1 MTLSTILLLPQLIIG
16 SYTSKGNPGI
26 EVFNWDAK
34 TGTATKSY
42 SLSVPQASYQA
53 ISGEYLFSVS
63 EEGDGK
69 ASVSS
74 FQLRNGKYEAINTEF
89 SLKGDHP
96 CHLSYREKSK
106 TIYTANYTG
115 GSVSVFQTT
124 NGKLKPLAQYI
135 AYQGSSVNIDRQNS
149 AHAHM
154 VSLSPD
160 QNTLFVTDLGS
171 DKIYAHAI
179 LADGRLAEKRT
190 EIAIKPGNGPRHI
203 RFNAKGDRAY
213 LLNELSSDV
222 DVFAVKGSQLEKI
235 QSIPAD
241 SSAAKVKG
249 SADIHLSSNGKW
261 LLASNRISSNQ
272 VVVFKV
278 AADGK
283 LTRVFHQNVAKI
295 PRNFTFDPS
304 GKFVLVASQE
314 EDRVQVFSF
323 DDATGTMQDLHQD
336 ILVKS
341 PVSLLIR

>member
-1 MTLSTILLLPQLIIG
+1 
-16 SYTSKGNPGI
+16 
-26 EVFNWDAK
+26 VFTWDDQ
-34 TGTATKSY
+34 TGRATKSY
-42 SLSVPQASYQA
+42 SLTVPQASYQA
-53 ISGEYLFSVS
+53 ISGDYLFSVS

-74 FQLRNGKYEAINTEF
+74 FQMRNGKYEAINTEF

-115 GSVSVFQTT
+115 GSVSVFQTA
-124 NGKLKPLAQYI
+124 NGKLKPLSQYI
-135 AYQGSSVNIDRQNS
+135 AYTGSSINKDRQNS

-171 DKIYAHAI
+171 DKIYVHAI

-213 LLNELSSDV
+213 LLNELSSDL

-241 SSAAKVKG
+241 TSAAKVKG
-249 SADIHLSSNGKW
+249 SADIHLSPNGKW

-278 AADGK
+278 EADGK
-283 LTRVFHQNVAKI
+283 LKRVFHQNVAKI

-304 GKFVLVASQE
+304 GTFVLVASQE

-323 DDATGTMQDLHQD
+323 NDVNGSLTDLHQD

>member
-1 MTLSTILLLPQLIIG
+1 MNSP
-16 SYTSKGNPGI
+16 
-26 EVFNWDAK
+26 A
-34 TGTATKSY
+34 
-42 SLSVPQASYQA
+42 ASYQA

-74 FQLRNGKYEAINTEF
+74 FQMRNGKYQAINTEL
-89 SLKGDHP
+89 SRGDHP
-96 CHLSYREKSK
+96 CFVLFREKSQ
-106 TIYTANYTG
+106 TLYTANYSG
-115 GSVSVFQTT
+115 GSVSVFQTSF
-124 NGKLKPLAQYI
+124 GRLKPLAQYI
-135 AYQGSSVNIDRQNS
+135 AYQGFSTNKERQNS
-149 AHAHM
+149 SHAHM
-154 VSLSPD
+154 VALSPD

-179 LADGRLAEKRT
+179 LGDGRLAEGRT
-190 EIAIKPGNGPRHI
+190 EIALTPGNGPRHI

-241 SSAAKVKG
+241 TSAARVKG
-249 SADIHLSSNGKW
+249 SADIHLSPNGKW

-278 AADGK
+278 ETDGK

-304 GKFVLVASQE
+304 GKFILVASQE
-314 EDRVQVFSF
+314 EDRVQVFHF
-323 DDATGTMQDLHQD
+323 DGKTGMLKDSHQD

>member
-34 TGTATKSY
+34 TGSATKSY
-42 SLSVPQASYQA
+42 SLTVPQASYQA
-53 ISGEYLFSVS
+53 ISGDYLFSVS

-74 FQLRNGKYEAINTEF
+74 FQMRNGKYEVINTEF

-96 CHLSYREKSK
+96 CHLTYREKSK

-124 NGKLKPLAQYI
+124 NGRLKPLAQYI
-135 AYQGSSVNIDRQNS
+135 AYTGSSLNKDRQNS

-154 VSLSPD
+154 VALSPD

-179 LADGRLAEKRT
+179 LADGRLAESPQ
-190 EIAIKPGNGPRHI
+190 EIAITPGNGPRHI

-222 DVFAVKGSQLEKI
+222 DVFSVKGSQLEKI

-241 SSAAKVKG
+241 TSAAKSKG
-249 SADIHLSSNGKW
+249 SADIHISPNGKW

-272 VVVFKV
+272 AVVFKIE
-278 AADGK
+278 ADGK

-336 ILVKS
+336 ILVKN
-341 PVSLLIR
+341 PVSLIIR

>member
-34 TGTATKSY
+34 TGKASKSY
-42 SLSVPQASYQA
+42 TLNSPAASYQA
-53 ISGEYLFSVS
+53 ISGDYLFSVS

-74 FQLRNGKYEAINTEF
+74 FQMRNGKYEAINTEL
-89 SLKGDHP
+89 SRGDHP
-96 CHLSYREKSK
+96 CFILYREKSQ
-106 TIYTANYTG
+106 TVYTANYSG
-115 GSVSVFQTT
+115 GSVSVFQTA
-124 NGKLKPLAQYI
+124 NGRLKPLAQYI
-135 AYQGSSVNIDRQNS
+135 AYSGSSINKDRQNS

-154 VSLSPD
+154 VALSPD

-171 DKIYAHAI
+171 DKMYAHRI
-179 LADGRLAEKRT
+179 LANGLLEESRT
-190 EIAIKPGNGPRHI
+190 EIALTPGNGPRHI

-222 DVFAVKGSQLEKI
+222 DVFAMKGSQLEKI

-241 SSAAKVKG
+241 TSASQVKG
-249 SADIHLSSNGKW
+249 SADIHLSPNGKW

-272 VVVFKV
+272 VVVFKIE
-278 AADGK
+278 ADGK

-304 GKFVLVASQE
+304 GKFMLVASQE
-314 EDRVQVFSF
+314 EDRVQVFHF
-323 DDATGTMQDLHQD
+323 DDKTGSLKDSHQD

>member
-16 SYTSKGNPGI
+16 SYTYKGNPGI
-26 EVFNWDAK
+26 EVFNWNNR
-34 TGTATKSY
+34 TGIARKSY
-42 SLSVPQASYQA
+42 SLRLPAASYQA
-53 ISGEYLFSVS
+53 IAGDYLFSVS

-74 FQLRNGKYEAINTEF
+74 FQLRNGKYEAINTEL
-89 SLKGDHP
+89 SRGDHP
-96 CHLSYREKSK
+96 CFILYREKSK
-106 TIYTANYTG
+106 TLYTANYSG
-115 GSVSVFQTT
+115 GSVSVFQTE
-124 NGKLKPLAQYI
+124 NGKISPLAQYI
-135 AYQGSSVNIDRQNS
+135 AYRGSSVHKDRQNS
-149 AHAHM
+149 SHAHM
-154 VSLSPD
+154 VALAPD
-160 QNTLFVTDLGS
+160 QNSLFVTDLGS
-171 DKIYAHAI
+171 DKIYVHTI
-179 LADGRLAEKRT
+179 LADGRLAESRS
-190 EIAIKPGNGPRHI
+190 EIALTPGNGPRHI

-213 LLNELSSDV
+213 LLNELSSDI
-222 DVFAVKGSQLEKI
+222 DVFSVDGTNLKKI

-241 SSAAKVKG
+241 TSAAKVKG
-249 SADIHLSSNGKW
+249 SADIHLSPNGKW

-278 AADGK
+278 AANGK

-314 EDRVQVFSF
+314 EDRIQVFRFNNVSGSLK
-323 DDATGTMQDLHQD
+323 DSHQD

>member
-34 TGTATKSY
+34 TGIASKSY
-42 SLSVPQASYQA
+42 TLNSPAASYQA
-53 ISGEYLFSVS
+53 ISGNYLFSVS

-74 FQLRNGKYEAINTEF
+74 FQLRNGKYEAINTEL
-89 SLKGDHP
+89 SRGDHP
-96 CHLSYREKSK
+96 CFVLFREKSK
-106 TIYTANYTG
+106 TVYTANYSG
-115 GSVSVFQTT
+115 GSVSVFQTVS
-124 NGKLKPLAQYI
+124 GRLKPLAQYI
-135 AYQGSSVNIDRQNS
+135 AYQGSSVNKDRQNS
-149 AHAHM
+149 SHAHM
-154 VSLSPD
+154 VALSPD

-171 DKIYAHAI
+171 DKIYAHTI
-179 LADGRLAEKRT
+179 LADGRLSESRL
-190 EIAIKPGNGPRHI
+190 EIALTPGNGPRHI
-203 RFNAKGDRAY
+203 RFSAKGDRAY

-222 DVFAVKGSQLEKI
+222 DVFSVNGVELKKI

-241 SSAAKVKG
+241 TSAAKSKG
-249 SADIHLSSNGKW
+249 SADIHLSPNGKW
-261 LLASNRISSNQ
+261 LMASNRISSNQ
-272 VVVFKV
+272 VAVFKIE
-278 AADGK
+278 ADGK

-295 PRNFTFDPS
+295 PRNFTFDTS

-323 DDATGTMQDLHQD
+323 NDANGSLTDLHQD

>member
-34 TGTATKSY
+34 TGKATKSY
-42 SLSVPQASYQA
+42 SLNAPQASYQA
-53 ISGEYLFSVS
+53 ISGDYLFSVS

-74 FQLRNGKYEAINTEF
+74 FQMRKGKYEAINTEL
-89 SLKGDHP
+89 SRGDHP
-96 CHLSYREKSK
+96 CFVLYREKSK
-106 TIYTANYTG
+106 TVYTANYTG
-115 GSVSVFQTT
+115 GSVSVFQTSAGRL
-124 NGKLKPLAQYI
+124 NPLAQYI
-135 AYQGSSVNIDRQNS
+135 AYMGSSINKDRQNS

-154 VSLSPD
+154 VALSPD

-179 LADGRLAEKRT
+179 LANGLLAEKYN
-190 EIAIKPGNGPRHI
+190 EIALTPGNGPRHI
-203 RFNAKGDRAY
+203 RFNATGDRAY

-222 DVFAVKGSQLEKI
+222 DVFKAAGSALEKI

-241 SSAAKVKG
+241 TSAAKVKG
-249 SADIHLSSNGKW
+249 SADIHISPNGKW

-272 VVVFKV
+272 VVVFKIKT
-278 AADGK
+278 DGT

-304 GKFVLVASQE
+304 GEFVLVASQE
-314 EDRVQVFSF
+314 EDRVQVFHF
-323 DDATGTMQDLHQD
+323 DDKTGSLLDSHQD
-336 ILVKS
+336 IAVKS

>member
-1 MTLSTILLLPQLIIG
+1 MTLSTFLLLPQLIIG

-26 EVFNWDAK
+26 EVFHWDAK
-34 TGTATKSY
+34 TGAATKSY
-42 SLSVPQASYQA
+42 SLTVPKASYQA

-74 FQLRNGKYEAINTEF
+74 FQMRNGKYEAINTEF
-89 SLKGDHP
+89 SRGDHP
-96 CHLSYREKSK
+96 CFILYREKSK
-106 TIYTANYTG
+106 TLYTANYSG
-115 GSVSVFQTT
+115 GSVSVFTT
-124 NGKLKPLAQYI
+124 DNGKIKPISQYI
-135 AYQGSSVNIDRQNS
+135 AYQGSSVNKDRQNS
-149 AHAHM
+149 SHAHM
-154 VSLSPD
+154 VALSPD
-160 QNTLFVTDLGS
+160 QNTLLVTDLGS
-171 DKIYAHAI
+171 DKIYAHRI
-179 LADGRLAEKRT
+179 LANGLLAESPQ
-190 EIAIKPGNGPRHI
+190 EINITPGKGPRHI

-213 LLNELSSDV
+213 LLNEMSSDV
-222 DVFAVKGSQLEKI
+222 DVFAVKGAQLEKI

-241 SSAAKVKG
+241 TSATKVKG
-249 SADIHLSSNGKW
+249 SADIHLSPNGQW

-323 DDATGTMQDLHQD
+323 NDTTGSLQDLHQD

>member
-26 EVFNWDAK
+26 EVFNWDATTGK
-34 TGTATKSY
+34 TTKSY
-42 SLSVPQASYQA
+42 SLNVPAASYQA
-53 ISGEYLFSVS
+53 ISGDLLFSVS

-74 FQLRNGKYEAINTEF
+74 FQKRDGKYVPINTEL
-89 SLKGDHP
+89 SRGDHP
-96 CHLSYREKSK
+96 CFVLYREKSK
-106 TIYTANYTG
+106 TLYTANYSC
-115 GSVSVFQTT
+115 GSVSVFQTVS
-124 NGKLKPLAQYI
+124 GRLKPLAQYI
-135 AYQGSSVNIDRQNS
+135 EYSGFSTNKDRQNS
-149 AHAHM
+149 SHAHM
-154 VSLSPD
+154 VALSPD

-171 DKIYAHAI
+171 DKIYTHRI
-179 LADGRLAEKRT
+179 VESGLLEESRS
-190 EIAIKPGNGPRHI
+190 EIAITPGNGPRHI

-222 DVFAVKGSQLEKI
+222 DVFKVAGSALEKI

-241 SSAAKVKG
+241 TSAAKVKG
-249 SADIHLSSNGKW
+249 SADIHLSPNGKW
-261 LLASNRISSNQ
+261 LIASNRISSNQ

-278 AADGK
+278 EADGR

-323 DDATGTMQDLHQD
+323 NDTTGSLQDIHQD

>member
-42 SLSVPQASYQA
+42 SLTVPQASYQA
-53 ISGEYLFSVS
+53 ISGDYLFSVS

-96 CHLSYREKSK
+96 CHLTYREKSK

-115 GSVSVFQTT
+115 GSVSVFQTA
-124 NGKLKPLAQYI
+124 NGRLKALAQYI
-135 AYQGSSVNIDRQNS
+135 AYTGSSVNKDRQNS

-171 DKIYAHAI
+171 DKIYAHRI
-179 LADGRLAEKRT
+179 LANGLLAESPQ
-190 EIAIKPGNGPRHI
+190 EINITPGNGPRHI
-203 RFNAKGDRAY
+203 RFNTKGDRAY

-222 DVFAVKGSQLEKI
+222 DVFAVKGSQLAKI

-241 SSAAKVKG
+241 TSAAKVKG
-249 SADIHLSSNGKW
+249 SADIHLSPNGKW

-272 VVVFKV
+272 VVVFKIE
-278 AADGK
+278 ADGK

-295 PRNFTFDPS
+295 PRNFTFDPL
-304 GKFVLVASQE
+304 GNYVLVASQE
-314 EDRVQVFSF
+314 EHRVQVFSF

>member
-16 SYTSKGNPGI
+16 SYTFKGNPGI

-34 TGTATKSY
+34 TGKATKSY
-42 SLSVPQASYQA
+42 SLNVPAASYQA
-53 ISGEYLFSVS
+53 ISGNYLFSVS

-74 FQLRNGKYEAINTEF
+74 FQMRDGKYVPINTEL
-89 SLKGDHP
+89 SRGDHP
-96 CHLSYREKSK
+96 CFILYREKSK
-106 TIYTANYTG
+106 TIYTANYSG
-115 GSVSVFQTT
+115 ASVSVFQTVS
-124 NGKLKPLAQYI
+124 GRLKPLAQYI
-135 AYQGSSVNIDRQNS
+135 EYSGSSTNKDRQNS
-149 AHAHM
+149 SHAHM
-154 VSLSPD
+154 VALSPD
-160 QNTLFVTDLGS
+160 QNTLYVTDLGT
-171 DKIYAHAI
+171 DKIYAHRI
-179 LADGRLAEKRT
+179 VESGLLEENRS
-190 EIAIKPGNGPRHI
+190 EIPITPGNGPRHI

-213 LLNELSSDV
+213 LLNELISNV
-222 DVFAVKGSQLEKI
+222 DVFKVADSALEKI

-241 SSAAKVKG
+241 TSAARVKG
-249 SADIHLSSNGKW
+249 SADIHLSPNGKW

-272 VVVFKV
+272 VVVFKIE
-278 AADGK
+278 ADGK

-314 EDRVQVFSF
+314 EDRVQVFLF
-323 DDATGTMQDLHQD
+323 NDTTGSLQNIHQD

>member
-34 TGTATKSY
+34 TGKASKSY
-42 SLSVPQASYQA
+42 MLNSPAASYQA
-53 ISGEYLFSVS
+53 ISGDYLFSVS

-74 FQLRNGKYEAINTEF
+74 FQMRKGKYEAINTEL
-89 SLKGDHP
+89 SRGDHP
-96 CHLSYREKSK
+96 CFILYREKSQ
-106 TIYTANYTG
+106 TVYTANYSG
-115 GSVSVFQTT
+115 GSVSVFQTAS
-124 NGKLKPLAQYI
+124 GRLKPLAQYI
-135 AYQGSSVNIDRQNS
+135 AYSGSSLNKDRQNS

-154 VSLSPD
+154 VALSSD

-179 LADGRLAEKRT
+179 LADGLLDESRS
-190 EIAIKPGNGPRHI
+190 EIVLTPGNGPRHI
-203 RFNAKGDRAY
+203 RFNTTGNRAY

-222 DVFAVKGSQLEKI
+222 DVFKVAGSALEKI

-241 SSAAKVKG
+241 TSAERTKG
-249 SADIHLSSNGKW
+249 SADIHISPNGKW

-272 VVVFKV
+272 VVVFKIE
-278 AADGK
+278 ADGK

-304 GKFVLVASQE
+304 GKIILVASQE

-323 DDATGTMQDLHQD
+323 DDATGSMQDLNQD
-336 ILVKS
+336 IAVKS

>member
-34 TGTATKSY
+34 TGAATKSY
-42 SLSVPQASYQA
+42 SLTVPQASYQA
-53 ISGEYLFSVS
+53 ISGDYLFSVS

-74 FQLRNGKYEAINTEF
+74 FQMRNGKYEAINTEF

-96 CHLSYREKSK
+96 CHLTYREKSK

-115 GSVSVFQTT
+115 GSVSVFQTA
-124 NGKLKPLAQYI
+124 NGRLKPLAQYI
-135 AYQGSSVNIDRQNS
+135 AYTGSSLNKDRQNS

-154 VSLSPD
+154 VALSPD

-171 DKIYAHAI
+171 DKIYAHRI
-179 LADGRLAEKRT
+179 LANGLLEESRT
-190 EIAIKPGNGPRHI
+190 EIALTPGNGPRHI
-203 RFNAKGDRAY
+203 RFNVKGDRAY

-241 SSAAKVKG
+241 TSAAKVKG
-249 SADIHLSSNGKW
+249 SADIHLSPNGKW

-272 VVVFKV
+272 VVVFKIE
-278 AADGK
+278 ANGK

-314 EDRVQVFSF
+314 EDRVQVFHF
-323 DDATGTMQDLHQD
+323 DDKTGSLKDSHQD
-336 ILVKS
+336 ILVKA

>member
-34 TGTATKSY
+34 TGVATKAY
-42 SLSVPQASYQA
+42 SLNVPAASYQA
-53 ISGEYLFSVS
+53 ISGDLLFSVS

-74 FQLRNGKYEAINTEF
+74 FQRRNGKYEAINTEL
-89 SLKGDHP
+89 SRGDHP
-96 CHLSYREKSK
+96 CFILYREKSQ
-106 TIYTANYTG
+106 TVYTANYSG
-115 GSVSVFQTT
+115 GSVSVFQTVS
-124 NGKLKPLAQYI
+124 GRLKPLAQYI
-135 AYQGSSVNIDRQNS
+135 AYTGSGPNKDRQS
-149 AHAHM
+149 SSHAHM
-154 VSLSPD
+154 VALSPD

-171 DKIYAHAI
+171 DKLYSHAI
-179 LADGRLAEKRT
+179 LADGRLSEKRT
-190 EIAIKPGNGPRHI
+190 EIALTPGGGPRHI

-213 LLNELSSDV
+213 LLNELSSEV
-222 DVFAVKGSQLEKI
+222 DVFAVKGAQLEKI

-241 SSAAKVKG
+241 TSAAKSKG
-249 SADIHLSSNGKW
+249 SADIHISPNGKW
-261 LLASNRISSNQ
+261 LIASNRISSNQ
-272 VVVFKV
+272 VVVFKI

-283 LTRVFHQNVAKI
+283 LSRVFHQNVAKI
-295 PRNFTFDPS
+295 PRNFSFDPS

-323 DDATGTMQDLHQD
+323 NDATGSLQDLHQD

>member
-26 EVFNWDAK
+26 EVFHWDAK

-42 SLSVPQASYQA
+42 SLTVPQASYQA
-53 ISGEYLFSVS
+53 ISGDYLFSVS

-74 FQLRNGKYEAINTEF
+74 FQMRNGKYEAINTEF

-115 GSVSVFQTT
+115 GSVSVFQTA
-124 NGKLKPLAQYI
+124 NGKLKPLSQYI
-135 AYQGSSVNIDRQNS
+135 AYTGSSVNKDRQNS

-222 DVFAVKGSQLEKI
+222 DVFAVKGLQLEKI

-241 SSAAKVKG
+241 TSAAKVKG
-249 SADIHLSSNGKW
+249 SADIHLSPNGKW
-261 LLASNRISSNQ
+261 LIASNRISSNQ

-278 AADGK
+278 EADGK
-283 LTRVFHQNVAKI
+283 LKRVFHQNVAKI

-304 GKFVLVASQE
+304 GTFVLVASQE

>member
-26 EVFNWDAK
+26 EVFTWDTQ
-34 TGTATKSY
+34 TGIATKSY
-42 SLSVPQASYQA
+42 SLTVPQASYQA

-74 FQLRNGKYEAINTEF
+74 FLLRNGKYEAINTEF

-115 GSVSVFQTT
+115 GSVSVFQTA

-135 AYQGSSVNIDRQNS
+135 AYQGSSVNKDRQTS

-171 DKIYAHAI
+171 DKIYVHAI
-179 LADGRLAEKRT
+179 LADGQLAESRQ
-190 EIAIKPGNGPRHI
+190 EIALTPGNGPRHI

-222 DVFAVKGSQLEKI
+222 DVFSVAGTQLNKI

-241 SSAAKVKG
+241 TSAAKVKG
-249 SADIHLSSNGKW
+249 SADIHLSQNGKW

-272 VVVFKV
+272 VVVFKIE
-278 AADGK
+278 ADGSLK
-283 LTRVFHQNVAKI
+283 RVFHQNVAKI

-323 DDATGTMQDLHQD
+323 DDATGSMQDLHQD

>member
-26 EVFNWDAK
+26 EVFNWDVK
-34 TGTATKSY
+34 TGKATKSY
-42 SLSVPQASYQA
+42 SLNVPAASYQA
-53 ISGEYLFSVS
+53 ISGDLLFSVS
-63 EEGDGK
+63 EEGDSK

-74 FQLRNGKYEAINTEF
+74 FQMRDGKYVPINTEL
-89 SLKGDHP
+89 SRGDHP
-96 CHLSYREKSK
+96 CFVLYREKSK
-106 TIYTANYTG
+106 TLYTANYSG
-115 GSVSVFQTT
+115 GSVSVFQTVS
-124 NGKLKPLAQYI
+124 GRLKPLAQYI
-135 AYQGSSVNIDRQNS
+135 EYAGSSTNKDRQNS
-149 AHAHM
+149 SHAHM
-154 VSLSPD
+154 VALSPD

-179 LADGRLAEKRT
+179 LADGRLAESRT
-190 EIAIKPGNGPRHI
+190 EIALTPGNGPRHI

-222 DVFAVKGSQLEKI
+222 DVFKVAGSALEKI

-241 SSAAKVKG
+241 TSATKVKG
-249 SADIHLSSNGKW
+249 SAGIHLSPNGKW
-261 LLASNRISSNQ
+261 LIASNRISSNQ

-278 AADGK
+278 EKDGK

-323 DDATGTMQDLHQD
+323 DDATGSMQDLHQD

>member
-26 EVFNWDAK
+26 EVFHWDAK

-42 SLSVPQASYQA
+42 SLTVPQASYQA
-53 ISGEYLFSVS
+53 ISGDYLFSVS

-74 FQLRNGKYEAINTEF
+74 FQMRNGKYEAINTEL
-89 SLKGDHP
+89 SRGDHP

-115 GSVSVFQTT
+115 GSVSVFQTA
-124 NGKLKPLAQYI
+124 NGKLKPLSQYI
-135 AYQGSSVNIDRQNS
+135 AYQGSSVNKDRQNS

-203 RFNAKGDRAY
+203 RFNVKGDRAY
-213 LLNELSSDV
+213 LFNELSSDV
-222 DVFAVKGSQLEKI
+222 DVFALKGSQLEKI

-241 SSAAKVKG
+241 TSAAKVKG
-249 SADIHLSSNGKW
+249 SADIHLSPNGKW

-278 AADGK
+278 EADGNLK
-283 LTRVFHQNVAKI
+283 RVFHQNVAKI

-304 GKFVLVASQE
+304 GTFVLVASQE

>member
-34 TGTATKSY
+34 TGAATKSY
-42 SLSVPQASYQA
+42 SLTVPQASYQA
-53 ISGEYLFSVS
+53 ISGNYLFSVS

-74 FQLRNGKYEAINTEF
+74 FQMRNGKYEAINTEF

-96 CHLSYREKSK
+96 CHLTYREKSK

-115 GSVSVFQTT
+115 GSVSVFQTA
-124 NGKLKPLAQYI
+124 NGRLKPLAQYI
-135 AYQGSSVNIDRQNS
+135 AYTGSSLYKDRQNS

-171 DKIYAHAI
+171 DKIYAHVI
-179 LADGRLAEKRT
+179 LADGRLAESPQ
-190 EIAIKPGNGPRHI
+190 EIAITPGNGPRHI
-203 RFNAKGDRAY
+203 RFNAKGDCAY

-222 DVFAVKGSQLEKI
+222 DVFAVKGSKLEKI

-241 SSAAKVKG
+241 TSAAKSKG
-249 SADIHLSSNGKW
+249 SADIHISPNGKW

-272 VVVFKV
+272 VVVFKIE
-278 AADGK
+278 ADGK

-304 GKFVLVASQE
+304 GNFVLVASQE
-314 EDRVQVFSF
+314 EDRVQVFHF
-323 DDATGTMQDLHQD
+323 DDKTGSLKDSHQD

>member
-26 EVFNWDAK
+26 EVFNWDAT
-34 TGTATKSY
+34 TGKATKSY
-42 SLSVPQASYQA
+42 SLNVPAASYQA
-53 ISGEYLFSVS
+53 ISGDLLFSVS

-74 FQLRNGKYEAINTEF
+74 FQKRNGKYVPINTEL
-89 SLKGDHP
+89 SRGDHP
-96 CHLSYREKSK
+96 CFILYREKSK
-106 TIYTANYTG
+106 TIYTANYSG
-115 GSVSVFQTT
+115 GSVSVFQTVS
-124 NGKLKPLAQYI
+124 GRLKPLAQYI
-135 AYQGSSVNIDRQNS
+135 EYSGSSTNKDRQNS
-149 AHAHM
+149 SHAHM
-154 VSLSPD
+154 VALSPD
-160 QNTLFVTDLGS
+160 ENTLFVTDLGT
-171 DKIYAHAI
+171 DKIYAHRI
-179 LADGRLAEKRT
+179 VESGLLEESRS
-190 EIAIKPGNGPRHI
+190 EITLTPGNGPRHI

-222 DVFAVKGSQLEKI
+222 DVFKVAGSALEKI

-241 SSAAKVKG
+241 TSAAKVKG
-249 SADIHLSSNGKW
+249 SADIHLSPNGKW
-261 LLASNRISSNQ
+261 LIASNRISSNQ
-272 VVVFKV
+272 VVVFKIEV
-278 AADGK
+278 DGK

-295 PRNFTFDPS
+295 PRNFAFDPS

-323 DDATGTMQDLHQD
+323 NDATGSLQDIHQD

>member
-26 EVFNWDAK
+26 EVYNWDAK
-34 TGTATKSY
+34 TGKATKSY
-42 SLSVPQASYQA
+42 TLNVPAASYQA
-53 ISGEYLFSVS
+53 MSGDLLFSVS

-74 FQLRNGKYEAINTEF
+74 FQLREGKYAPINTEL
-89 SLKGDHP
+89 SRGDHP
-96 CHLSYREKSK
+96 CFVLYREKSN
-106 TIYTANYTG
+106 TLYTANYSG
-115 GSVSVFQTT
+115 GSISVFQTIS
-124 NGKLKPLAQYI
+124 GRLKPLAQYI
-135 AYQGSSVNIDRQNS
+135 EYAGSSTNKDRQNS
-149 AHAHM
+149 SHAHM
-154 VSLSPD
+154 VALSPD

-179 LADGRLAEKRT
+179 LANGLLDESRS
-190 EIAIKPGNGPRHI
+190 EIAITPGNGPRHI
-203 RFNAKGDRAY
+203 RFNARGDRAY

-222 DVFAVKGSQLEKI
+222 DVFKVAGSALEKI

-241 SSAAKVKG
+241 TSAAKVKG
-249 SADIHLSSNGKW
+249 SADIHLSPNGKW

-278 AADGK
+278 DANGK

-323 DDATGTMQDLHQD
+323 DDATGSMQDLHQD

>member
-34 TGTATKSY
+34 TGAATKSY
-42 SLSVPQASYQA
+42 SLTVPQASYQA
-53 ISGEYLFSVS
+53 ISGDYLFSVS

-74 FQLRNGKYEAINTEF
+74 FQMRNGKYEAINTEF

-96 CHLSYREKSK
+96 CHLTYREKSK

-115 GSVSVFQTT
+115 GSVSVFQTA
-124 NGKLKPLAQYI
+124 NGRLKPLAQYI
-135 AYQGSSVNIDRQNS
+135 AYTGSSVNKDRQNS

-154 VSLSPD
+154 VALSPD

-179 LADGRLAEKRT
+179 LADGRLAEGRA
-190 EIAIKPGNGPRHI
+190 EIALTSGNGPRHI

-222 DVFAVKGSQLEKI
+222 DVFAVKGSQLNKI

-241 SSAAKVKG
+241 TSATKVKG
-249 SADIHLSSNGKW
+249 SADIHISPNGKW
-261 LLASNRISSNQ
+261 LMSSNRISSNQ
-272 VVVFKV
+272 VVVFKIE
-278 AADGK
+278 ADGQ

-304 GKFVLVASQE
+304 GNFVLVASQE
-314 EDRVQVFSF
+314 EDRVQVFHF
-323 DDATGTMQDLHQD
+323 DDKTGSLKDSHQD
-336 ILVKS
+336 ILAKS

>member
-16 SYTSKGNPGI
+16 SYTYKGNPGI
-26 EVFNWDAK
+26 EVFNWNDR
-34 TGTATKSY
+34 TGIARKSY
-42 SLSVPQASYQA
+42 SLRLPAASYQA
-53 ISGEYLFSVS
+53 MAGDYLFSVS

-74 FQLRNGKYEAINTEF
+74 FQLRNGKYEAINTEL
-89 SLKGDHP
+89 SRGDHP
-96 CHLSYREKSK
+96 CFILYREKSK
-106 TIYTANYTG
+106 TLYTANYSG
-115 GSVSVFQTT
+115 GSVSVFQTE
-124 NGKLKPLAQYI
+124 NGKISPLAQYV
-135 AYQGSSVNIDRQNS
+135 AYRGSSVHKDRQNS
-149 AHAHM
+149 SHAHM
-154 VSLSPD
+154 VALSPD
-160 QNTLFVTDLGS
+160 QNSLFVTDLGS
-171 DKIYAHAI
+171 DKIYVHTI
-179 LADGRLAEKRT
+179 LADGRLAESRS
-190 EIAIKPGNGPRHI
+190 EIALTPGNGPRHI

-222 DVFAVKGSQLEKI
+222 DVFSVDGTNLKKI

-241 SSAAKVKG
+241 TSAVKVKG
-249 SADIHLSSNGKW
+249 SADIHLSPNGKW

-278 AADGK
+278 AANGK

-314 EDRVQVFSF
+314 EDRVQVFKF
-323 DDATGTMQDLHQD
+323 NNVTGTLTDSHQD

-341 PVSLLIR
+341 PVSLLIH

>member
-34 TGTATKSY
+34 TGVASKSY
-42 SLSVPQASYQA
+42 SLNIPAASYQA
-53 ISGEYLFSVS
+53 ISGNYLFSVS

-74 FQLRNGKYEAINTEF
+74 FQKRDGKYVPINTEL
-89 SLKGDHP
+89 SRGDHP
-96 CHLSYREKSK
+96 CFILYREKSK
-106 TIYTANYTG
+106 TIYTANYSG
-115 GSVSVFQTT
+115 GSVSVFQTVS
-124 NGKLKPLAQYI
+124 GRLKPLAQYI
-135 AYQGSSVNIDRQNS
+135 EYSGSSTNKDRQNS
-149 AHAHM
+149 SHAHM
-154 VSLSPD
+154 VALSPD
-160 QNTLFVTDLGS
+160 QNTLFVTDLGT

-179 LADGRLAEKRT
+179 LADSRLSESRS
-190 EIAIKPGNGPRHI
+190 EITLTPGNGPRHI

-213 LLNELSSDV
+213 LLNELSSDI
-222 DVFAVKGSQLEKI
+222 DVFKVAGLALEKI

-241 SSAAKVKG
+241 TSAAKVKG
-249 SADIHLSSNGKW
+249 SADIHLSPNGKW
-261 LLASNRISSNQ
+261 LIASNRISSNQ

-278 AADGK
+278 EADGR

-323 DDATGTMQDLHQD
+323 DDVTGSMQDLHQD